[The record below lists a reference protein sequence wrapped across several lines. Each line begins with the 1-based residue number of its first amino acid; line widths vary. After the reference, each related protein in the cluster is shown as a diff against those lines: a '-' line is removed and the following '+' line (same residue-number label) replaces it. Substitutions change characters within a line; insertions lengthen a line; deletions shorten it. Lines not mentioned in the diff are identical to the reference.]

1 MDDPMSE
8 QPEERALVCIEWDK
22 RSGIVD
28 SVQRNCSNCS
38 VAVAVDKANAKRI
51 EGGFHM
57 TILCIHCV
65 LKVATPEEIGNA
77 KSMVGGKTLEH
88 EQAIDKVKDLI
99 KHFGEN

>member
-1 MDDPMSE
+1 MDDFMSE
-8 QPEERALVCIEWDK
+8 QSEERALVCIEWDK

-28 SVQRNCSNCS
+28 NVQRNCSNCS

-51 EGGFHM
+51 DSGEFPM

-65 LKVATPEEIGNA
+65 LKIATPEEIGNA

-88 EQAIDKVKDLI
+88 EQAIEKVKELI
-99 KHFGEN
+99 KH